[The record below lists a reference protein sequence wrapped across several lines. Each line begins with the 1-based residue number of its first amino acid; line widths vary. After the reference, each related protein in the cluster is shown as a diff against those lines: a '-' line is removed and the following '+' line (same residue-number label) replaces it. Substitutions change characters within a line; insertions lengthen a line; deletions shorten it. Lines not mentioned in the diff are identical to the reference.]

1 MRERQSFQDLH
12 NTIYLNTTISKLA
25 TKRVIVIKSNPRT
38 KSETSWDK
46 RKLIVSFFFTKRL
59 ARPDEQVK
67 SGS

>member
-1 MRERQSFQDLH
+1 MRKRQSFQDLH
-12 NTIYLNTTISKLA
+12 NTIYLNNTISKLA

-46 RKLIVSFFFTKRL
+46 RKLTVSFFTKRL
-59 ARPDEQVK
+59 ARPDGQVK